1 MPLLLLLF
9 ACIAARRSARNNPRV
24 VQSDIRETTS
34 LIDLLRKVCEWGG
47 KIKMQKINQLS
58 LPTPPNA
65 VVTMCKACL
74 WNVVP
79 FDGFKFSNKATNR
92 KDSILPADADRTNV
106 KCKHLFSTK
115 QGGVETLVP
124 LRIKIPTLS
133 PTATQTAH
141 YERTSSSSRLRLPQ
155 FRCARKE
162 AKNNPG
168 KPETNCDTATQMVC
182 SFRWNGGGS
191 RSGSFAHCCQ
201 PLHYCTPNTPLLG
214 SSKLGT
220 PIIIIIISFG
230 RGAGLGQFHVLYYH
244 KIHIEHK
251 CSARNWDNGG
261 RNNNQH

>member
-1 MPLLLLLF
+1 MQTFIL
-9 ACIAARRSARNNPRV
+9 NK
-24 VQSDIRETTS
+24 TG
-34 LIDLLRKVCEWGG
+34 GG
-47 KIKMQKINQLS
+47 K
-58 LPTPPNA
+58 
-65 VVTMCKACL
+65 
-74 WNVVP
+74 
-79 FDGFKFSNKATNR
+79 
-92 KDSILPADADRTNV
+92 
-106 KCKHLFSTK
+106 
-115 QGGVETLVP
+115 TLVP

-168 KPETNCDTATQMVC
+168 KPETKSDTATQMVC

-220 PIIIIIISFG
+220 PIIIISFG
-230 RGAGLGQFHVLYYH
+230 RGAGLGDSSTFCITIKFTSNINVVHVIGIMVVAITINTNHEFISGIIIPTHTPLAVRRTWSA
-244 KIHIEHK
+244 
-251 CSARNWDNGG
+251 CSVVQQRTMVASHTLR
-261 RNNNQH
+261 